1 MLFLVHGITNWAS
14 TSVTTGLM
22 PHRSII
28 VPKLS
33 AGERY
38 AASCPKGLCIFP
50 LIFLPLIFLLI
61 GLLIGGKAHG
71 QSLAD
76 AARANRKQKAVP
88 TKVLT
93 SDDLVATS
101 TPEIIQLIPGSSSTG
116 QGTLVAPGRGRHSYR
131 VILLDASRFANGG
144 TIHITITVGGGES
157 EASFDLYPQ
166 GLPLPSEGFPNSLA
180 IAVNIHSVSGAKIN
194 YRFAHGTVFQF
205 GAEGSWNAKA
215 GATNTY
221 SFVVDVGSQ
230 STQ

>member
-1 MLFLVHGITNWAS
+1 MQRVAL
-14 TSVTTGLM
+14 
-22 PHRSII
+22 
-28 VPKLS
+28 
-33 AGERY
+33 
-38 AASCPKGLCIFP
+38 KGLCGVLLRFF
-50 LIFLPLIFLLI
+50 LID
-61 GLLIGGKAHG
+61 GAGYG

-76 AARANRKQKAVP
+76 AARANRKQKGAAP
-88 TKVLT
+88 TKVVT
-93 SDDLVATS
+93 GDDLVATS

-116 QGTLVAPGRGRHSYR
+116 QGTLVAPGRGKHSYR
-131 VILLDASRFANGG
+131 VIMLDASRFVNGG
-144 TIHITITVGGGES
+144 TIHITITVGDGES

-180 IAVNIHSVSGAKIN
+180 NAVNIRSASGAKIN

-205 GAEGSWNAKA
+205 GAEGRWNSKA